1 MYDLILTRFQQ
12 VINIKKIISRNTLHL
27 SINIIFA
34 TTLTIQLT
42 RMISNYISRKNRTRK
57 YELFLKVFKPTA
69 ENSILDVGF
78 NNEEHSPVDNFLER
92 NYPHSQNITALGVD
106 ADNLFKQRYSMVKT
120 VIYEG
125 NQYPFRD
132 KQFDIGWSNAVIE
145 HVGNENS
152 QLLFLLEI
160 SRTCQRIYLTTP
172 NRYFPIELHTR
183 IPFLHWLPKNLFDYI
198 IGFTPK
204 KWAKGDY
211 MHLLSIKQI
220 KNLLKDAGITDYTI
234 HRNKLFG
241 FTMDFSIIIN
251 Q

>member
-1 MYDLILTRFQQ
+1 
-12 VINIKKIISRNTLHL
+12 
-27 SINIIFA
+27 
-34 TTLTIQLT
+34 
-42 RMISNYISRKNRTRK
+42 
-57 YELFLKVFKPTA
+57 
-69 ENSILDVGF
+69 
-78 NNEEHSPVDNFLER
+78 
-92 NYPHSQNITALGVD
+92 
-106 ADNLFKQRYSMVKT
+106 MVKT

-132 KQFDIGWSNAVIE
+132 KRFDIGWSNAVIE